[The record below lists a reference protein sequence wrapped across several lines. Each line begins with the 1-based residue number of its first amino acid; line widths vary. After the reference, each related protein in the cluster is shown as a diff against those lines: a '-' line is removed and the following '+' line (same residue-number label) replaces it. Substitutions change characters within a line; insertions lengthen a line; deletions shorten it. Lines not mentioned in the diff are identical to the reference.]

1 MQITE
6 RQQRLLEKIIKEFVA
21 TAQPVSSKA
30 LETSGFL
37 DVSSATI
44 RGEMNELERM
54 GYLEQPHTSAGR
66 VPTDKGYRL
75 FVDSLKERNK
85 TKNEDRLRS
94 TLRRIV
100 ELKQEEGELFAE
112 LARAVA
118 VLSGST
124 VFSGPLE
131 SKMLYKAGMN
141 EVLSQPEL
149 ADFDIR
155 SRFGDVLDSFEE
167 NVDEFARELDER
179 KPTVF
184 IGKENPIVRAR
195 NFSMIA
201 SRCRIGGNEDGIIVI
216 LGPTRMNY
224 KKNLEVLDTLLHLLS

>member
-1 MQITE
+1 MSE
-6 RQQRLLEKIIKEFVA
+6 RQKLILFTLINEYVKNAE
-21 TAQPVSSKA
+21 PVSSQLLFDAYDFQVSPATLRNDLVA
-30 LETSGFL
+30 LEVEGY
-37 DVSSATI
+37 VS
-44 RGEMNELERM
+44 
-54 GYLEQPHTSAGR
+54 QPYTSAGR

-85 TKNEDRLRS
+85 SKNEDRLRS
-94 TLRRIV
+94 TLQRIV

-124 VFSGPLE
+124 VFSGSLE

-155 SRFGDVLDSFEE
+155 THFGDVLDSFEE

-184 IGKENPIVRAR
+184 IGKENPIVHAH

-201 SRCRIGGNEDGIIVI
+201 SRCRIGGNDEGIIVI

-224 KKNLEVLDTLLHLLS
+224 KKNLEVLDTLLHILS